1 VRAAAA
7 VAGAFVARALV
18 ALAVAGCSGAPLPA
32 DFSRAQSLESTDPA
46 RARTIY
52 DALDARCQTERLRH
66 DDCAL
71 VAVRLAELDEA
82 AGQWRDAEAE
92 WRRAADV
99 TQKPRTAARA
109 LERAADV
116 AHAELHDDGAAAALA
131 WRVVEAYPDE
141 IAADDA
147 LKLAIRIDEPRDWP
161 ALAARLAAL
170 YPRVVKFD
178 VGDNVLFER
187 GMLLSRH
194 GSAAEAIAIFD
205 GLADAYPHSSLR
217 DDGLW
222 RAAELLRASGDF
234 DGALRR
240 LRRILASRKDAL
252 ITGSYNYLQ
261 LDDAQ
266 LLTGR
271 IYLDDLHDP
280 ARAAEAFELLADDY
294 PESTLRDDALYDLA
308 RAKREQH
315 DPAAACRALARLVK
329 QFPDGNRVRAARAL
343 MQELACPGMVQP

>member
-1 VRAAAA
+1 MNRV
-7 VAGAFVARALV
+7 VLALV
-18 ALAVAGCSGAPLPA
+18 ALAAVAGCSGAPLPA
-32 DFSRAQSLESTDPA
+32 DFAHAQSLESTDPE
-46 RARTIY
+46 RARTLYEAI
-52 DALDARCQTERLRH
+52 DARCQSEHLGH

-71 VAVRLAELDEA
+71 VAVRLAELAESSRRFA
-82 AGQWRDAEAE
+82 DAERN
-92 WRRAADV
+92 WLRAAEV
-99 TQKPRTAARA
+99 TRQPRTAARA
-109 LERAADV
+109 LSRAADV
-116 AHAELHDDGAAAALA
+116 AHVELHDDGAAVALA
-131 WRVVEAYPDE
+131 WRTVEGYPDE

-147 LKLAIRIDEPRDWP
+147 LKLAIRIDEPQNWQ
-161 ALAARLAAL
+161 ALAARLGAL

-178 VGDNVLFER
+178 VGDNVMFER

-194 GSAAEAIAIFD
+194 DQPTEAVAVFD
-205 GLADAYPHSSLR
+205 ELADAYPHSSLR

-222 RAAELLRASGDF
+222 RAAELLRARGDF
-234 DGALRR
+234 EGALAR

-266 LLTGR
+266 LLVGR

-294 PESTLRDDALYDLA
+294 PESVLRDDALYDLA
-308 RAKREQH
+308 RARKEQH
-315 DPAAACRALARLVK
+315 DVRAACGALARLCK

-343 MQELACPGMVQP
+343 MQELACS

>member
-1 VRAAAA
+1 MNAA
-7 VAGAFVARALV
+7 VPALV
-18 ALAVAGCSGAPLPA
+18 LLSAAAGCSGAPLPA
-32 DFSRAQSLESTDPA
+32 DFAHAQSLESTDPE
-46 RARTIY
+46 RARTLY
-52 DALDARCQTERLRH
+52 EALDARCRHERLAH

-71 VAVRLAELDEA
+71 AAVRLAELDEA
-82 AGQWRDAEAE
+82 AGRFADAE
-92 WRRAADV
+92 RRWLGAAAV
-99 TQKPRTAARA
+99 TTQPRTAARA
-109 LERAADV
+109 LQRAAEL
-116 AHAELHDDGAAAALA
+116 AHEELHDDGAAAALA
-131 WRVVEAYPDE
+131 WRTVESYPDE

-147 LKLAIRIDEPRDWP
+147 LKLAIRIDEPRDWQ

-178 VGDNVLFER
+178 VGDNVMFER

-194 GSAAEAIAIFD
+194 DQPTEAVAIFD
-205 GLADAYPHSSLR
+205 ALADAYPHSSLR

-222 RAAELLRASGDF
+222 RAAGLLRGSGDF

-240 LRRILASRKDAL
+240 LRRILASRKDAI

-266 LLTGR
+266 LLVGR

-294 PESTLRDDALYDLA
+294 PESVLRDDALYDLA
-308 RAKREQH
+308 RAKKEQH
-315 DPAAACRALARLVK
+315 DVPAACGALQRLCK

-343 MQELACPGMVQP
+343 MQELACS